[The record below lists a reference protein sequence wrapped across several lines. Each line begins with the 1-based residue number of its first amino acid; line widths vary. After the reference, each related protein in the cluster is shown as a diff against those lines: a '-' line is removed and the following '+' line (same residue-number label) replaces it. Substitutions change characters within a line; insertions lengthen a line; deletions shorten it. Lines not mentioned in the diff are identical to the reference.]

1 MIVDQR
7 IERPTERLTDL
18 LTYQIILYMWWYTVI
33 ADIAAQA
40 IRSQTARNSSA
51 KSQEKDKS

>member
-18 LTYQIILYMWWYTVI
+18 LTYQIILYIHVAVHGY
-33 ADIAAQA
+33 
-40 IRSQTARNSSA
+40 R
-51 KSQEKDKS
+51 